1 MQQILPLPRLCCCCS
16 TLCGRQSVYPGSRSI
31 REANICCYHFS
42 RSHQYFWDTRRL
54 IVSLPTGNRNCSHYT
69 RCQPSK
75 WCLEQ
80 TCSLV
85 SSQGGQRLR
94 VEIFYQQ
101 LGLWWA
107 TLSLPSMPQYCHWLQ
122 RQGNFLFFTPY
133 SLLGQLCSPSS
144 WQLAWCWV
152 SCCRALFI
160 ITHCLLKPFCCVC
173 CTALRV
179 YARYH
184 ANYHL
189 QRGNCLY
196 QGNVIRKEC
205 WLNLLITADYC
216 QVMVLNFFTTAQ
228 FQSFSTIL
236 YFRRLLSTM
245 SLNP

>member
-1 MQQILPLPRLCCCCS
+1 MQQILPLPRICCCCS

-94 VEIFYQQ
+94 VEIFHLQ

-122 RQGNFLFFTPY
+122 RQGNFLFFYTIQSFGPVVFTIIMTLRVMLSFMLSCIIY
-133 SLLGQLCSPSS
+133 NHPLSAQAVLMLCLL
-144 WQLAWCWV
+144 
-152 SCCRALFI
+152 
-160 ITHCLLKPFCCVC
+160 HCLACVC
-173 CTALRV
+173 
-179 YARYH
+179 
-184 ANYHL
+184 
-189 QRGNCLY
+189 
-196 QGNVIRKEC
+196 
-205 WLNLLITADYC
+205 
-216 QVMVLNFFTTAQ
+216 
-228 FQSFSTIL
+228 
-236 YFRRLLSTM
+236 
-245 SLNP
+245 

>member
-1 MQQILPLPRLCCCCS
+1 MQQILPLPRICCCCS
-16 TLCGRQSVYPGSRSI
+16 TLCGRQSVYPSSRSI

-80 TCSLV
+80 TRSLV

-94 VEIFYQQ
+94 VEIFYLQ

-107 TLSLPSMPQYCHWLQ
+107 TLSLPVMSQYCHWLQ
-122 RQGNFLFFTPY
+122 WQDSFLFFTPY

-144 WQLAWCWV
+144 WPLEWCWV

-160 ITHCLLKPFCCVC
+160 ITHCLLKLF
-173 CTALRV
+173 
-179 YARYH
+179 
-184 ANYHL
+184 
-189 QRGNCLY
+189 
-196 QGNVIRKEC
+196 
-205 WLNLLITADYC
+205 
-216 QVMVLNFFTTAQ
+216 
-228 FQSFSTIL
+228 
-236 YFRRLLSTM
+236 
-245 SLNP
+245 